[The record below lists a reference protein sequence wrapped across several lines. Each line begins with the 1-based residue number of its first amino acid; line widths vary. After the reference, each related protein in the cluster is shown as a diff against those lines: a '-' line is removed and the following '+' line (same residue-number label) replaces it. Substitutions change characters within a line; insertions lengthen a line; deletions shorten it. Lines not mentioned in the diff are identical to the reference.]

1 MPRTASPRPAPRKRM
16 SRDERRRQL
25 LDVAI
30 GLFSQHGFAGTTTRA
45 IAQAAGVTEA
55 VIFQHFA
62 TKDDLYRAVIA
73 HKASVWGN
81 EAALTQLRHLASR
94 REDEAFFRLLLTE
107 TLRVMRE
114 DRDFARLLLLSAIQG
129 SETEFL
135 RLFNDM
141 LRGPKHTLIHAYIEQ
156 RQKDGAFGACTIDAA
171 ILALDGMII
180 HFGMLRHLM
189 GAKEIC
195 GEIDDEE
202 MIRRFVHIF
211 LAGLRAGHTLQRARG
226 RSPRKSQ

>member
-1 MPRTASPRPAPRKRM
+1 M
-16 SRDERRRQL
+16 SRDQRRRQL

-30 GLFSQHGFAGTTTRA
+30 RLFAQQGFAGTTTRA

-81 EAALTQLRHLASR
+81 EAAMAQIRNIASAR
-94 REDEAFFRLLLTE
+94 DDEGFFRFLLTE

-141 LRGPKHTLIHAYIEQ
+141 LRGPKHTLIRAYIAQ
-156 RQKDGAFGACTIDAA
+156 RQQEGAFRACDIEAA
-171 ILALDGMII
+171 ILALDGMVI
-180 HFGMLRHLM
+180 HFGMLRYLM
-189 GAKEIC
+189 GAEEIC
-195 GEIDDEE
+195 GEIQDDE
-202 MIRRFVHIF
+202 MIHRFVRIF
-211 LAGLRAGHTLQRARG
+211 LEGLRTGNSSARTRAR
-226 RSPRKSQ
+226 SQRKSQ